1 MPENKSNIAKGVGGT
16 TMKYSVYRA
25 DNLQNAMNLLLVD
38 GAVPVSDLKQC
49 WKMSKQE
56 YVCSGIV
63 FDKGTLRPVTVK
75 ECKSL
80 KKLYDS
86 GGFLLWV
93 YRGSWVRLLSYRS
106 SLCGINLDLHYGL
119 GRVCGVKK

>member
-1 MPENKSNIAKGVGGT
+1 MPENKSNIAKGAGGT
-16 TMKYSVYRA
+16 TMKYKIYRA
-25 DNLQNAMNLLLVD
+25 DNLQNAMNLLLAD
-38 GAVPVSDLKQC
+38 GAMPVSDLKQC

-63 FDKGTLRPVTVK
+63 FDKGTLRPVTVR

-86 GGFLLWV
+86 GRFLLWV
-93 YRGSWVRLLSYRS
+93 YRGSWVHDLNSRSYLGGGDLLSNY
-106 SLCGINLDLHYGL
+106 

>member
-1 MPENKSNIAKGVGGT
+1 MPENKNNNAKGAGGT
-16 TMKYSVYRA
+16 TMKYKIYRA
-25 DNLQNAMNLLLVD
+25 DNLQNAMNLLLAD
-38 GAVPVSDLKQC
+38 GAMPVSDLKQC

-80 KKLYDS
+80 KKLYAS
-86 GGFLLWV
+86 GKFLLWV
-93 YRGSWVRLLSYRS
+93 YRGSWVHD
-106 SLCGINLDLHYGL
+106 LDLGSYLL
-119 GRVCGVKK
+119 GNYDDLRSNLGWVCGVKK